1 MNTEDEID
9 TEDETSESES
19 ESESNSVISMD
30 KGELE
35 KISRMAALRAKIVD
49 MSDAELTKFMA
60 EVSVGKFKEFH
71 YKLVTFG
78 NTSNTS
84 ERVLLLLLEDEP
96 DLGFSER
103 LTDGFEVKHK
113 FWRKALTDAMKGM
126 E

>member
-19 ESESNSVISMD
+19 NSVITMD
-30 KGELE
+30 KNELK
-35 KISRMAALRAKIVD
+35 KISRMAALRAEIVE

-60 EVSVGKFKEFH
+60 EVSVGKFKEFC

-78 NTSNTS
+78 NTSNSS
-84 ERVLLLLLEDEP
+84 ERVILLLLEDEP
-96 DLGFSER
+96 DLGFAER

-113 FWRKALTDAMKGM
+113 VWRKALSDALKGM